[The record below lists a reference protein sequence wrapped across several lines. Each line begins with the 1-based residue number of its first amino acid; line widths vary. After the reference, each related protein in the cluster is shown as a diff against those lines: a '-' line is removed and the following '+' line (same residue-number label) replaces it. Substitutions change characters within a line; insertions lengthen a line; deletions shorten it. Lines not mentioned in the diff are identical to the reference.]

1 MWGEGGRFYWGR
13 TEGEQQRE
21 VKGIAVLFAW
31 ISSQE
36 SHLKPFIDLYWSLGW
51 SPLVCHVDFLTLF
64 FADKATSLAC
74 GILDE
79 LLKVIKIRQLP
90 IVFMS
95 FSLGSKGCLYKVLQI
110 LDGKWQKGL
119 KLLIRECICG
129 QIYDSS
135 PVDFTAELATRFL
148 HHTSQRFE
156 AQCAEYWQSLYSS
169 VSMGPFLIFCS
180 EDDDLASYQIIFNFS
195 QHLNDLGGDV
205 RLVKW
210 SNSPHVGHYSHH
222 QTDYHSNLVELL
234 GKAATVFSERRV
246 FNWGTANRRSSCG
259 GMLESSCSLHEA
271 LSSSESLRRVAIR
284 SNDHF
289 CLPSSSGKLEVKDG
303 SSLSLHEPQKPNLFP
318 SPSINPHG
326 YLSQILFD
334 VCVPKN
340 VEGWDVKPIT
350 INGKQSSVSARPP
363 PNLDIG
369 LSQTH
374 TAWACGSEINGL
386 DPLSVSPPRLPCI
399 QTALQE
405 NPEKDAIASRPFQRP
420 TTSSGP
426 LSLPP
431 SLFLFFSLW
440 KEGEVREVS
449 LLSLVSS

>member
-1 MWGEGGRFYWGR
+1 EY
-13 TEGEQQRE
+13 Q
-21 VKGIAVLFAW
+21 
-31 ISSQE
+31 
-36 SHLKPFIDLYWSLGW
+36 
-51 SPLVCHVDFLTLF
+51 
-64 FADKATSLAC
+64 
-74 GILDE
+74 
-79 LLKVIKIRQLP
+79 
-90 IVFMS
+90 
-95 FSLGSKGCLYKVLQI
+95 
-110 LDGKWQKGL
+110 
-119 KLLIRECICG
+119 LIRECICG

-148 HHTSQRFE
+148 HHTSQRLFNPTRITSWMTKVLTSSLDAVFLSRFE

-350 INGKQSSVSARPP
+350 INGKQSSVSARRR
-363 PNLDIG
+363 
-369 LSQTH
+369 
-374 TAWACGSEINGL
+374 
-386 DPLSVSPPRLPCI
+386 PLNPIRCIRRSRL
-399 QTALQE
+399 
-405 NPEKDAIASRPFQRP
+405 
-420 TTSSGP
+420 
-426 LSLPP
+426 
-431 SLFLFFSLW
+431 
-440 KEGEVREVS
+440 
-449 LLSLVSS
+449 